1 MGPDEMKQFAQII
14 GEKLNR
20 SKGPAHILIPK
31 KGWSEADKPGME
43 LFDPK
48 TDKIFV
54 EELRKII
61 TPNIPI
67 EEMDAHISD
76 PVFALRAVEVLDNM
90 IRHHRP

>member
-1 MGPDEMKQFAQII
+1 YVLVPG
-14 GEKLNR
+14 
-20 SKGPAHILIPK
+20 

-48 TDKIFV
+48 TDQIFV
-54 EELRKII
+54 EELRKLIN
-61 TPNIPI
+61 PNIPI

-76 PVFALRAVEVLDNM
+76 PAFARRAVEVLENI

>member
-1 MGPDEMKQFAQII
+1 
-14 GEKLNR
+14 
-20 SKGPAHILIPK
+20 
-31 KGWSEADKPGME
+31 ME

-48 TDKIFV
+48 TDQILV

-67 EEMDAHISD
+67 EEMDIHISD

-90 IRHHRP
+90 IRVRRP